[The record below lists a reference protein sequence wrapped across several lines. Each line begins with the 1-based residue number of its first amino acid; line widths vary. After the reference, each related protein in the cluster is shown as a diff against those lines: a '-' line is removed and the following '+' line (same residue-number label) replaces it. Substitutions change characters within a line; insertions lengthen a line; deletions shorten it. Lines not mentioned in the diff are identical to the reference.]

1 MGLDIYIYHIPDRNG
16 IRRKEK
22 LFEEEKGKIWD
33 IVGGRNPANK
43 QDSEKVQELLESFAS
58 NLGLDRWG
66 ISHDM
71 TKIEIDSSL
80 YPDHMFKIGYFRS
93 SYNDGGIERV
103 LFNMGLGNM
112 DWIFGYTEDD
122 QGYEFCPNWKES
134 LKRAKELLFKLKGM
148 PAYRCTEIRIG
159 DFKTPSVTSAAD
171 AMEIFKKEVGRFKNE
186 KAGSFGSYS
195 NSDGHFYLDE
205 DMKILALIPGTAKS
219 YLGKGTVPTMNVIY
233 EGNNSFY
240 IQALEII
247 IETCNWVLSKKDPLN
262 YYLHWSG

>member
-1 MGLDIYIYHIPDRNG
+1 MGLDIYIYHIPDRDG
-16 IRRKEK
+16 INRKEK

-33 IVGGRNPANK
+33 VVGGRNPTNA
-43 QDSEKVQELLESFAS
+43 QESTKVQEILESLAT

-66 ISHDM
+66 ISHDK
-71 TKIEIDSSL
+71 TKIEIDSAL

-112 DWIFGYTEDD
+112 DWIFGYTEDEP
-122 QGYEFCPNWKES
+122 GYEFCPNWNES
-134 LKRAKELLFKLKGM
+134 LKRAKEILLKLKEM
-148 PAYRCTEIRIG
+148 SAYRCTQIRIG
-159 DFKTPSVTSAAD
+159 GFKPPSVSSPAD
-171 AMEIFKKEVGRFKNE
+171 AMEIFKRELDRFKNG
-186 KAGSFGSYS
+186 KDTSFGSYS

-205 DMKILALIPGTAKS
+205 PMKILALIPGTAES
-219 YLGKGTVPTMNVIY
+219 YLGNGNVPTMNVIY
-233 EGNNSFY
+233 EGDNSFY

-247 IETCNWVLSKKDPLN
+247 IETCNWVLSRKDPMN